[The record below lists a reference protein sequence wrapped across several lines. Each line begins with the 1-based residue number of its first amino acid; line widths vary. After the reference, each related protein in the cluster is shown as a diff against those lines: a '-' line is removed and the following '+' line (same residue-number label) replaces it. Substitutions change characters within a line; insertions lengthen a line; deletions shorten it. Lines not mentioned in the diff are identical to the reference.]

1 MNDDVDMS
9 QPDNTS
15 KRKSKRNINKWGVYV
30 GIILVIIGLIW
41 YGVNIG
47 LIPFTLIQEEAGPI
61 VIILIGLLI
70 LIRSL

>member
-1 MNDDVDMS
+1 MNDDMDIS
-9 QPDNTS
+9 RSENTS
-15 KRKSKRNINKWGVYV
+15 KKRKRQINKWGVYI
-30 GIILVIIGLIW
+30 GIIFVIMGIIW

-47 LIPFTLIQEEAGPI
+47 LIPFTLIQKEAGPI

>member
-1 MNDDVDMS
+1 MKDDMDIS
-9 QPDNTS
+9 QPENTS
-15 KRKSKRNINKWGVYV
+15 KKSNRQINKWGVYI
-30 GIILVIIGLIW
+30 GIILVIMGILW

-47 LIPFTLIQEEAGPI
+47 LIPFNLVQKEAGPI

>member
-1 MNDDVDMS
+1 MNDDMDIS
-9 QPDNTS
+9 RPENTS
-15 KRKSKRNINKWGVYV
+15 KKSKRHINKWGVYI
-30 GIILVIIGLIW
+30 GIIFVILGILW

-47 LIPFTLIQEEAGPI
+47 LIPFNLVQKEAGPI

>member
-1 MNDDVDMS
+1 MKDDMDIS
-9 QPDNTS
+9 RSENTS
-15 KRKSKRNINKWGVYV
+15 KKRKRQINKWGVYI
-30 GIILVIIGLIW
+30 GIIFVILGILW

-47 LIPFTLIQEEAGPI
+47 LIPFNLVQKEAGPI

>member
-1 MNDDVDMS
+1 MKEDMDIS
-9 QPDNTS
+9 RSENTS
-15 KRKSKRNINKWGVYV
+15 KTRKRQINKWGVYI
-30 GIILVIIGLIW
+30 GIIFVILGILW

-47 LIPFTLIQEEAGPI
+47 LIPFNLVQKEAGPI